1 MIWNFIAESM
11 VSSSPGL
18 RAENFLERRSR
29 DIFGRLQ
36 RARNIKRRPAA
47 ETCRADITAMSAA
60 RERG

>member
-11 VSSSPGL
+11 VSSSPGA
-18 RAENFLERRSR
+18 RRKFSCERRSR

-36 RARNIKRRPAA
+36 RARNIKDARQPVA
-47 ETCRADITAMSAA
+47 CRADIAATSAA